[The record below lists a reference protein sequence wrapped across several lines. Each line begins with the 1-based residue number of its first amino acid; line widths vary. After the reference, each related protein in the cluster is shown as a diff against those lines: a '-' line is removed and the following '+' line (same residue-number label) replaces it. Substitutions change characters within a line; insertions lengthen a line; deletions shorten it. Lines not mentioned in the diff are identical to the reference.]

1 MHSYIALAAMYI
13 LKTGFDLSV
22 MKNAPLSGFINPIS
36 QNTTED
42 ESSLTEAKK
51 LMNDFYKLLTL

>member
-1 MHSYIALAAMYI
+1 MYI

-51 LMNDFYKLLTL
+51 IINYFYKLLTL